1 MYSIVANGVSH
12 SSSFS
17 AMIAT
22 TRSPKPDALVEGSS
36 LGALPLD
43 RDIHKA
49 RLKFGELLKEKG
61 DEGGH
66 IAFGLED
73 EVLNLRSNE
82 RYT

>member
-43 RDIHKA
+43 RDVYKT
-49 RLKFGELLKEKG
+49 RLKFGESLEEKVMRV
-61 DEGGH
+61 D
-66 IAFGLED
+66 I
-73 EVLNLRSNE
+73 LRLAYKM
-82 RYT
+82 RF

>member
-22 TRSPKPDALVEGSS
+22 TRTPKLDALVEGSS
-36 LGALPLD
+36 LGALRLD
-43 RDIHKA
+43 RDVHKT

-73 EVLNLRSNE
+73 EVLNLRRNE